1 MTILAMFRKGVLKL
15 GILLKA
21 METIPSAATGQF
33 QIIKG
38 RAYRVLYVLVNLKY
52 KTIILKGENGRPVS
66 LAALPPGK
74 RSIPGILS
82 WSALS
87 TF

>member
-1 MTILAMFRKGVLKL
+1 MTVLQMFRKGALKP

-21 METIPSAATGQF
+21 METIPSSATGQF
-33 QIIKG
+33 QIIRG

-52 KTIILKGENGRPVS
+52 KTIILKGEKGTVVS
-66 LAALPPGK
+66 FAALPPGK
-74 RSIPGILS
+74 RFPGILS